1 MIAQIAAS
9 LPIDRRF
16 KPESELNHRILVVD
30 DNEAIHDDFRKI
42 LGSNVSKS
50 AFEAEAADFF
60 GESANSP
67 QRAHFELEFAFQ
79 GREALERVKAANQAN
94 RRYAM
99 VFMDVRMPPGWDG
112 IETTLKLWEIDPD
125 LQIVICTAYSD
136 YSWDQMMQTI
146 GSPERLLI
154 LKKPFDSIEVLQF
167 AHALTEKWALLQG
180 SRSNMELLEQT
191 VNARTRA
198 LEAANKLAAQAR
210 DQALESAEIK
220 ASFLANVSHELR
232 TPMNGIIGMTD
243 LLCDMNLDPVQRDFA
258 ETILQSAKSLL
269 TIINDILDFSKIE
282 AGKLRFE
289 LLDFN
294 LFEPLE
300 ETLELLAERAQTH
313 RIELI
318 SFIEPNVPLRLQG
331 DPGRLRQVLINLVGN
346 AIKFTSIG
354 EVTVRISLEEETD
367 NDASLRFDVADT
379 GIGIASEI
387 QAQLFEPFNQA
398 DVSTTRKY
406 GGTGLGL
413 TISRQLVEQMGGF
426 IGLESVEGKG
436 STFWFIVRLKKQPP
450 CAKPVPLPECRK
462 RVLVVDD
469 NPTGADFLRR
479 QIAAVQIR
487 AESVCTP
494 ADALLSMAKAV
505 KENDA
510 YSLVIIDQDMPEMD
524 GLALA
529 QKIRADPLNE
539 ATKLALLLNFGS
551 RTADETL
558 SKARIASC
566 RSKPSRQSTLHDW
579 LRQLLDE
586 VTAETA

>member
-9 LPIDRRF
+9 LPMDRRF
-16 KPESELNHRILVVD
+16 QPESEANHRILVVD

-50 AFEAEAADFF
+50 AFEAEAAAFF

-146 GSPERLLI
+146 GAPERLLI

-180 SRSNMELLEQT
+180 SRSNMELLERT
-191 VNARTRA
+191 VNARTRS

-318 SFIEPNVPLRLQG
+318 SFIEPNVPLQLQG

-354 EVTVRISLEEETD
+354 EVTVRMSLEEETD
-367 NDASLRFDVADT
+367 TDASLRFDVADT

-450 CAKPVPLPECRK
+450 CEKPARLPECRK

-469 NPTGADFLRR
+469 NPTGADFLCR

-505 KENDA
+505 EENDA
-510 YSLVIIDQDMPEMD
+510 YSLVIIDQEMPEMD

-529 QKIRADPLNE
+529 QKMRADPLNE

-551 RTADETL
+551 RTADEAL